1 MAVCSKLS
9 IDVEPLC
16 CVEVGS
22 FSVAVDYLHYIVY
35 GAK

>member
-1 MAVCSKLS
+1 MVVCGKLS
-9 IDVEPLC
+9 MGVESLY

-22 FSVAVDYLHYIVY
+22 FSVAVYYLHYIVY